1 MAESTETPEKE
12 NQRKYSRRR
21 TLFGG
26 AVFNAE
32 GKKTECAV
40 SDISETGVKVRG
52 DDLTLEVG
60 TFVELKI
67 NKFNILR
74 RAEVMWNREGAYGL
88 QFTQDLN
95 RNDENLQGLFGI
107 FSSN

>member
-1 MAESTETPEKE
+1 MVEMTESPNGG
-12 NQRKYSRRR
+12 NQRKKSRRR

-32 GKKTECAV
+32 GKKIECSV

-52 DDLTLEVG
+52 EMTLDVG

-74 RAEVMWNREGAYGL
+74 RAEVMWDREGAYGL
-88 QFTQDLN
+88 KFTQELD

-107 FSSN
+107 FSLK